1 MTDSFEAR
9 GESFAEANFD
19 ADQNSGADFSNTPD
33 FTETPGVLETSLD
46 AVASEPN
53 GFVKLGLAK
62 ELLQA
67 VADMGFTQPTAVQM
81 ATIPK
86 AMQALDDENADKKA
100 KFTDLL
106 VSSQTGSG
114 KTAAFLLPV
123 LHTLLK
129 QQEEAERFERA
140 EFERLSAE
148 AVARGE
154 APAKKPKRKD
164 PTNLRNFKA
173 ATPGALILCPTREL
187 AQQVC
192 ADAIDLVRHCRG
204 LRIANVVG
212 GIPYQLQIAKLQNA
226 NLVVATPGRLLD
238 LQRSMQIKLD
248 QVQFLVVDE
257 ADRMLDLGF
266 ADDLTEVNQ
275 LTIERKQTMMFS
287 ATFAPRIM
295 QLATRVMRQPQRV
308 EIDSP
313 HEKHAS
319 ITQSL
324 HWADNMTHK
333 RKLLDHLL
341 RDTTI
346 NQASVFACTQVECD
360 GLANDLVQDGFSAV
374 ALHGAL
380 GQGLRNRRL
389 MAFRDGRVQ
398 VLVATDV
405 AARGLDVPTITH
417 VINYGLPMKAEDYVH
432 RIGRTGRAGRNGLAI
447 TLGERMDTGMI
458 RRIQQFTTQ
467 NIPVA
472 VIEGLEPKTP
482 EPRMF
487 APRPEGRFGGGGNGG
502 GYKGGPAKRFD
513 KPSFGPR
520 RDEGTAPRPD
530 QGFAPRRDDPFQA
543 RNNDP
548 RFGPRQEGGYQPR
561 QDESFTPR
569 SNAQNA
575 GPFDRASAQ
584 RPGPAGGYKGARSGP
599 AGGSAKGSGGFKPAR
614 PRPGGFSR

>member
-9 GESFAEANFD
+9 GDFVPENSD
-19 ADQNSGADFSNTPD
+19 AASDITSD
-33 FTETPGVLETSLD
+33 VETSLVPD
-46 AVASEPN
+46 FCDAPAEESLAAVAPVPN
-53 GFVKLGLAK
+53 GFVKLGLAP

-67 VADMGFTQPTAVQM
+67 VADLGFTLPTPVQL

-86 AMQALDDENADKKA
+86 AMQGLEAQAEGKKA

-129 QQEEAERFERA
+129 QAEEAERFERA

-148 AVARGE
+148 AVAKGE
-154 APAKKPKRKD
+154 APLKKPKRKD
-164 PTNLRNFKA
+164 PTNVRNFKA

-204 LRIANVVG
+204 LRVANVVG

-275 LTIERKQTMMFS
+275 LTLQRRQTMMFS

-295 QLATRVMRQPQRV
+295 QLATRVMREPQRV

-313 HEKHAS
+313 QDKHTS

-324 HWADNMTHK
+324 LWADNMTHK
-333 RKLLDHLL
+333 RKLLDHWL

-346 NQASVFACTQVECD
+346 NQAVVFACTQVECD
-360 GLANDLVQDGFSAV
+360 GLANDLVQEGFSAV

-380 GQGLRNRRL
+380 SQGLRNRRL

-398 VLVATDV
+398 ILVATDV

-432 RIGRTGRAGRNGLAI
+432 RIGRTGRAGRSGQAI
-447 TLGERMDTGMI
+447 TIAEFRDRRKIGEIEHYT
-458 RRIQQFTTQ
+458 QQTLK
-467 NIPVA
+467 PS
-472 VIEGLEPKTP
+472 VIAGLEPQQRFPATERPRGNFSNGP
-482 EPRMF
+482 ERG
-487 APRPEGRFGGGGNGG
+487 GRSFGGGGG
-502 GYKGGPAKRFD
+502 GYRG
-513 KPSFGPR
+513 
-520 RDEGTAPRPD
+520 E
-530 QGFAPRRDDPFQA
+530 
-543 RNNDP
+543 
-548 RFGPRQEGGYQPR
+548 
-561 QDESFTPR
+561 R
-569 SNAQNA
+569 S
-575 GPFDRASAQ
+575 R
-584 RPGPAGGYKGARSGP
+584 Y
-599 AGGSAKGSGGFKPAR
+599 
-614 PRPGGFSR
+614 